1 MSYKIF
7 YRFPLAIFYLIEL
20 LLKDFFKFFFKS
32 KNNNFSKKGY
42 EILGN
47 FLSNNDIEELNN
59 IDRELRSKLVNE
71 NSSGSIR
78 ILNFHREYKLSD
90 NLQKKL
96 YNFASEHLNLKFNK
110 IKESQYQVSLPSDEL
125 PLGFGW
131 HVDDYDS
138 IIKFFYFPTQVNESN
153 GPLRILE
160 GTVRY
165 QNYFQAFKYLV
176 FRRTFVDKY
185 YDESSIEDELLKKEK
200 KLILKENSLVA
211 VDTSSLHSS
220 SILKKGERRVMVF
233 SFKSGR

>member
-1 MSYKIF
+1 MNYKIL
-7 YRFPLAIFYLIEL
+7 YRFPLAIIYLIEL
-20 LLKDFFKFFFKS
+20 LFKDFFKFFFKS
-32 KNNNFSKKGY
+32 KNNNLSNKGY
-42 EILGN
+42 EILVN
-47 FLSNNDIEELNN
+47 FLSKNDIKELNN
-59 IDRELRSKLVNE
+59 IDKVLRSKLVNE

-78 ILNFHREYKLSD
+78 IYNFHREYKLSD

-110 IKESQYQVSLPSDEL
+110 IMESQYQVSLPSEEL

-165 QNYFQAFKYLV
+165 QNYFQAFKTLV
-176 FRRTFVDKY
+176 FRRTFIDKY
-185 YDESSIEDELLKKEK
+185 YDESSIKDELLKKEK

-211 VDTSSLHSS
+211 IDTSSLHSS
-220 SILKKGERRVMVF
+220 SVLEKGERRVMVF
-233 SFKSGR
+233 SFRSAR

>member
-1 MSYKIF
+1 MNYKIL
-7 YRFPLAIFYLIEL
+7 YRFPLAIFFLIEL
-20 LLKDFFKFFFKS
+20 LCKDFFKFFFKS

-59 IDRELRSKLVNE
+59 IDRDLRSKLVNE

-96 YNFASEHLNLKFNK
+96 YNFASEHLDLKFNK
-110 IKESQYQVSLPSDEL
+110 IMESQYQVSLPSEEL

-176 FRRTFVDKY
+176 FRRTFEDKY
-185 YDESSIEDELLKKEK
+185 YDDSSIKKELLEREK
-200 KLILKENSLVA
+200 KFILKKNSLIA

-220 SILKKGERRVMVF
+220 SILKEGERRVMVF
-233 SFKSGR
+233 SFRSAR